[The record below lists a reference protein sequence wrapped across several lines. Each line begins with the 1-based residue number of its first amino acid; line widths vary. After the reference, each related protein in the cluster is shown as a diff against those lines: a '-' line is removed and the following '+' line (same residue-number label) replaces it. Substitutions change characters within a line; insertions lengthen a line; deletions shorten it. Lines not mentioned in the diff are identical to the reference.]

1 MAAASL
7 WSLNGLGW
15 AELGK
20 RVYNEIIEDEVLDS
34 AAQLAYYFLFALF
47 PLLIFLTS
55 ILGFIVG
62 ANNELR
68 NELFSY
74 LGNVLPGTA
83 LDLVKGVIEEV
94 SQTSSGGKISLG
106 LLLALWTA
114 SSGLQSITQSLNR
127 AYDVKETRAWWKLK
141 LTSIGLTVA
150 LALTI
155 ISALIIILFGGHF
168 VDYAEQTLGFGAF
181 LTTVWAVV
189 QYVIA
194 LCFVLLA
201 FALIYYF
208 SPDLKDQHWFFVT
221 PGAVVGVLLWLLISF
236 GFRIYL
242 SYFNSYSATYGS
254 LGALIILLLWLY
266 FTGLAILIGGEIN
279 SEIENAAAEAGV
291 PGAKEEGEKA
301 PDEKETSGAASEKE
315 NKKPEENKKSD
326 ENKKPVE
333 ADIIPPDKK
342 PIRAPKISPQAAE
355 TKHEPLSFPAK
366 LAAIGSMIAGVFM
379 SFGGGK
385 DDKKR

>member
-1 MAAASL
+1 
-7 WSLNGLGW
+7 
-15 AELGK
+15 
-20 RVYNEIIEDEVLDS
+20 
-34 AAQLAYYFLFALF
+34 
-47 PLLIFLTS
+47 
-55 ILGFIVG
+55 
-62 ANNELR
+62 
-68 NELFSY
+68 
-74 LGNVLPGTA
+74 
-83 LDLVKGVIEEV
+83 
-94 SQTSSGGKISLG
+94 
-106 LLLALWTA
+106 
-114 SSGLQSITQSLNR
+114 
-127 AYDVKETRAWWKLK
+127 
-141 LTSIGLTVA
+141 GLTVA

-168 VDYAEQTLGFGAF
+168 IDYAEQTLGFGAF

-201 FALIYYF
+201 LALIYYF
-208 SPDLKDQHWFFVT
+208 SPDLKDQNWFFVT
-221 PGAVVGVLLWLLISF
+221 PGAVVGVVLWLLISF
-236 GFRIYL
+236 GFRLYL

-301 PDEKETSGAASEKE
+301 PDEKEASGAGSVKE

-333 ADIIPPDKK
+333 AEIIPPGKK
-342 PIRAPKISPQAAE
+342 QNWTPKTSTQTAQ
-355 TKHEPLSFPAK
+355 TTHEPLSLPAK

>member
-1 MAAASL
+1 MAAESL
-7 WSLNGLGW
+7 WSLSGLSW
-15 AELGK
+15 VELGK
-20 RVYNEIIEDEVLDS
+20 RVYNEIVEDEVLDA

-55 ILGFIVG
+55 ILGFVVG

-74 LGNVLPGTA
+74 LGSVLPGSA
-83 LDLVKGVIEEV
+83 LDLVKGVIDEV
-94 SQTSSGGKISLG
+94 SQSSSGGKISLG
-106 LLLALWTA
+106 LLLALWAA
-114 SSGLQSITQSLNR
+114 SSGLQAITQSLNR
-127 AYDVKETRAWWKLK
+127 AYDVKESRPWWKLK
-141 LTSIGLTVA
+141 LTSMGLTIA

-155 ISALIIILFGGHF
+155 ISALIIILFGSHF
-168 VDYAEQTLGFGAF
+168 IEYAQETLGFGAV
-181 LTTVWAVV
+181 LTALWAIV

-194 LCFVLLA
+194 LCFVLLG

-221 PGAVVGVLLWLLISF
+221 PGSVVGVLLWLLISF

-279 SEIENAAAEAGV
+279 SEIENAAAEAGA
-291 PGAKEEGEKA
+291 PEAKEKGEKS
-301 PDEKETSGAASEKE
+301 PEENETMGAAATK
-315 NKKPEENKKSD
+315 NDQKPEENKTQKP
-326 ENKKPVE
+326 EEKKKPVE
-333 ADIIPPDKK
+333 AEIIPPDRKQVSAK
-342 PIRAPKISPQAAE
+342 QSSPQTTDA
-355 TKHEPLSFPAK
+355 KHEPLSFPAK
-366 LAAIGSMIAGVFM
+366 IAAIGSMIVGVFM
-379 SFGGGK
+379 SFGGK
-385 DDKKR
+385 DEKK

>member
-1 MAAASL
+1 MAAESL
-7 WSLNGLGW
+7 WKLGGLSW
-15 AELGK
+15 ADLGK
-20 RVYNEIIEDEVLDS
+20 RVYNEIMEDEVLDS

-55 ILGFIVG
+55 IFGFVVG

-68 NELFSY
+68 GELFSY
-74 LGNVLPGTA
+74 LGRVLPGSA
-83 LDLVKGVIEEV
+83 LDLVRGVIEEV
-94 SQTSSGGKISLG
+94 SQSSSGGKISLG
-106 LLLALWTA
+106 FLLALWAA
-114 SSGLQSITQSLNR
+114 SSGLQAITQSLNR
-127 AYDVKETRAWWKLK
+127 AYDVKESRPWWKLK
-141 LTSIGLTVA
+141 LTSLGLTVA

-155 ISALIIILFGGHF
+155 ISALIIILFGGQF
-168 VDYAEQTLGFGAF
+168 IDYAEHTLGFGAF
-181 LTTVWAVV
+181 LTTIWAII

-194 LCFVLLA
+194 LCFVLLG

-208 SPDLKDQHWFFVT
+208 SPDLKDHHWVFVT

-279 SEIENAAAEAGV
+279 SEIENAAAKAGV
-291 PGAKEEGEKA
+291 PEAKEEGEKA
-301 PDEKETSGAASEKE
+301 PNQKENSGAMKAEGS
-315 NKKPEENKKSD
+315 KKTE

-333 ADIIPPDKK
+333 AEIIPPDKRQK
-342 PIRAPKISPQAAE
+342 RANHTLPQAAE
-355 TKHEPLSFPAK
+355 TKHEPLSLPAK

-385 DDKKR
+385 DDKKQ